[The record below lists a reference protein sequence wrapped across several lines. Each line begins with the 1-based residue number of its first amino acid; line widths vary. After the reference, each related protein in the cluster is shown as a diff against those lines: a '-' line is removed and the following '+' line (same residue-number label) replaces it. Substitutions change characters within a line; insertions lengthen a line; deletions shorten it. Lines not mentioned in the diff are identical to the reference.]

1 MKAQGQSKSG
11 ALSTAAATRS
21 RGATSA
27 SRATDAPRVVAQR
40 KQFQSMFGGAIQRQG
55 PEDEEL
61 LQGKFAPVQR
71 ESDAP
76 DEYDYAEDE

>member
-40 KQFQSMFGGAIQRQG
+40 KQFQSMFGGAIQRKKYLTMK
-55 PEDEEL
+55 D
-61 LQGKFAPVQR
+61 R
-71 ESDAP
+71 E
-76 DEYDYAEDE
+76 YAEDE

>member
-40 KQFQSMFGGAIQRQG
+40 KQFQSMFGGAIQRR
-55 PEDEEL
+55 PMKD
-61 LQGKFAPVQR
+61 R
-71 ESDAP
+71 E
-76 DEYDYAEDE
+76 YAEDE

>member
-40 KQFQSMFGGAIQRQG
+40 KQFQSMFGGAIQRRPMKDRPSSET
-55 PEDEEL
+55 PES
-61 LQGKFAPVQR
+61 ASP
-71 ESDAP
+71 P
-76 DEYDYAEDE
+76 DCTSAGSPDYAEDE